1 MMCSVGVFLSLDFC
15 RKYKKSE
22 MKFESKPA
30 RNFRWQFEQNGPLA
44 SFAIID
50 LVIQSANWTW
60 LGIPSWLEEE
70 AIE

>member
-1 MMCSVGVFLSLDFC
+1 
-15 RKYKKSE
+15 
-22 MKFESKPA
+22 
-30 RNFRWQFEQNGPLA
+30 LA